1 MIRVVLFS
9 QIHNSNINYVISR
22 DMKSSNGTFVNNSPV
37 SGTESSELFTDD
49 VVQFGVIVGCHLP
62 VRARIEIF
70 HEEDQKYRKR
80 DSTVSKNT
88 SDNELDKLNNSI
100 SSMEKSE
107 QVVSLKLEKLESII
121 DNIKNI
127 YTRNSE
133 GTEILHKL
141 QIITKS
147 MDNLNSL
154 IDNKIFEQKDIE
166 QSIKNIL
173 NDLIKEVVLNNLVQ
187 EEKQRELLDYIMN
200 KLEEMPKLTEDS
212 EDKILIKTKLEVE
225 TAETERSSSPIVFYQ
240 DDDIPELICSS
251 DSTICTKSIL
261 KPPRS
266 PRISSKIIRINTVP
280 EVREIESDSDDDKVE
295 EPQPE
300 ETEEKS
306 SPPAGTE
313 SEPKQPSAAS
323 ANLILAPT
331 PRKRSWAKV
340 GIYRGDRRLAVC
352 IQQNYFV

>member
-1 MIRVVLFS
+1 
-9 QIHNSNINYVISR
+9 
-22 DMKSSNGTFVNNSPV
+22 MKSSNGTFVNNSPV
-37 SGTESSELFTDD
+37 SGSDSAELFTDD

-70 HEEDQKYRKR
+70 NQEDQKYRKR
-80 DSTVSKNT
+80 DSTVSRDKSN
-88 SDNELDKLNNSI
+88 NELDKLNNSI

-107 QVVSLKLEKLESII
+107 QLVSVKLEKLESII

-147 MDNLNSL
+147 MENLNTL

-187 EEKQRELLDYIMN
+187 EEKQREILDYVMN
-200 KLEEMPKLTEDS
+200 KLEEMPKLTEEDS
-212 EDKILIKTKLEVE
+212 EEEIVIKTNVE
-225 TAETERSSSPIVFYQ
+225 TKRSSSPIVFFQ

-251 DSTICTKSIL
+251 EPCNTSKSIL

-266 PRISSKIIRINTVP
+266 PRISSRNIRINTVP
-280 EVREIESDSDDDKVE
+280 EVREIEDDDDKLDDSSDDEIEV
-295 EPQPE
+295 
-300 ETEEKS
+300 KS
-306 SPPAGTE
+306 SPPALRATE
-313 SEPKQPSAAS
+313 TKQQPAAAAS
-323 ANLILAPT
+323 ASVT
-331 PRKRSWAKV
+331 PRKRCWAKV
-340 GIYRGDRRLAVC
+340 GIFLQGEGRGNSTEIFSLEGLHFDRGNSKIKGAAV
-352 IQQNYFV
+352 